1 MAKYGLKST
10 FLNVLY
16 NKRKHFRGREK
27 IKDNKLN
34 TDHLHYVEK
43 ALIISPVLYSD
54 YLIKFG
60 CIFTKSSG
68 LT

>member
-1 MAKYGLKST
+1 MCFIIKGNILKAAK
-10 FLNVLY
+10 
-16 NKRKHFRGREK
+16 K

-34 TDHLHYVEK
+34 IDHLHYVEI

-60 CIFTKSSG
+60 CIFTKSSR

>member
-1 MAKYGLKST
+1 MAEYGLKST

-16 NKRKHFRGREK
+16 NKRKHFRGSEK

-34 TDHLHYVEK
+34 TDHLHYVEI
-43 ALIISPVLYSD
+43 ALIISPVLYSH
-54 YLIKFG
+54 YLIRFG